1 MAKRLSSQ
9 LFVNRLSSFTNNEQL
24 KRLFSPFGDVTEARM
39 VVDRITQ
46 RPKGFG
52 FVTYKSDVEAQKAL
66 KAMNGRVISFFPM
79 VKIKPQS
86 MNFIYSDCN
95 GKLTHI
101 IIVFVPNCRS
111 YNPYTCAFLIF
122 YVLNMCFWLI
132 KFSSLCFCLSYVV
145 NRLESCFS
153 LLKFLLKFVQMVD
166 GRLIFV
172 EVAQNQ
178 KQEDYTKS

>member
-24 KRLFSPFGDVTEARM
+24 TRLFSPFGDVTEARI

-66 KAMNGRVISFFPM
+66 KAMNGRI
-79 VKIKPQS
+79 
-86 MNFIYSDCN
+86 
-95 GKLTHI
+95 
-101 IIVFVPNCRS
+101 
-111 YNPYTCAFLIF
+111 
-122 YVLNMCFWLI
+122 
-132 KFSSLCFCLSYVV
+132 
-145 NRLESCFS
+145 
-153 LLKFLLKFVQMVD
+153 VD

-178 KQEDYTKS
+178 KQEEDTKS